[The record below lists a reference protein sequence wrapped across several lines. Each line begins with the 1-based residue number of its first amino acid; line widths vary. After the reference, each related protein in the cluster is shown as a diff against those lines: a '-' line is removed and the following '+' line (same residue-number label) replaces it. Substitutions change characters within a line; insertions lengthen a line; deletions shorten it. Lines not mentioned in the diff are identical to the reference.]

1 MKKLSVFLLVAS
13 SFLFTGCLDMLE
25 EISLAPNGSGTYK
38 TTMDMSGMFEMI
50 EMMAAMDTSANSGL
64 KGLTG
69 KSVDTSFSLKGIADT
84 SSKLTADQKRLLSR
98 AMVRMRMNEAE
109 KKMIFSLDFPFDK
122 IEDVGQLMKMNEGG
136 KSLGMLG
143 GNAGALLGDEGGDAG
158 MPTPN
163 FLEVNFRQGLL
174 ERKLNQQLFEEF
186 SAKLKMK
193 GGAEMESMLESM
205 KMKSVIRLPSPAKT
219 IAGEKTTLSD
229 DRKTVTIQYN
239 FAELLNKPS
248 ALTYRIEY

>member
-1 MKKLSVFLLVAS
+1 MKKLSVLLLLAAS
-13 SFLFTGCLDMLE
+13 CLFTGCLDMLE
-25 EISLAPNGSGTYK
+25 EINLAPNGSGTYK

-50 EMMAAMDTSANSGL
+50 EMMAAMDTSAKGGL

-69 KSVDTSFSLKGIADT
+69 KSVDTSFALKGIADT

-98 AMVRMRMNEAE
+98 ATVRMRMNEAE
-109 KKMIFSLDFPFDK
+109 KKMIFNLDFPFDK
-122 IEDVGQLMKMNEGG
+122 IEDVGQLAKMNEGG
-136 KSLGMLG
+136 KSLGMLN
-143 GNAGALLGDEGGDAG
+143 GNAGALLGDEGEEAG

-163 FLEVNFRQGLL
+163 FLETNFKPGLL
-174 ERKLNQQLFEEF
+174 ERKLNQQLFEAF

-193 GGAEMESMLESM
+193 GGAEMESMLEAM
-205 KMKSVIRLPSPAKT
+205 KMKSVIRLPAPAKSV
-219 IAGEKTTLSD
+219 AGEKAVLSE

-239 FAELLNKPS
+239 FADLLNKPS